1 MGRGNKITNKSE
13 RRVPYRISPR
23 RATPK
28 HILIIAPKIKHKEKI
43 LKATKE
49 KQKVTYKGC
58 VCVCANVH

>member
-13 RRVPYRISPR
+13 SRVPYRISPR

-43 LKATKE
+43 LKATK
-49 KQKVTYKGC
+49 
-58 VCVCANVH
+58 